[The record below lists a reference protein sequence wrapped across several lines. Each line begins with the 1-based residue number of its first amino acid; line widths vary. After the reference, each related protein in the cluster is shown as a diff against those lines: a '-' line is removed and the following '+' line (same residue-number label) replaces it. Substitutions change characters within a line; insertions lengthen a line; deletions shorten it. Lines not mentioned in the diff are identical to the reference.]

1 MRYLPHSEAERA
13 EMLAVIGAADI
24 DALFARVPARAYQP
38 EKLDLPAHSPEIH
51 VEQHMR
57 RLAAQNHAAGDG
69 PFFIGAG
76 AYRHHVPAT
85 VDHLIQRSEWLTAY
99 TPYQP
104 EVSQGTLQ
112 MLFEFQT
119 QVANLTGM
127 DVANASM
134 YDGSTAT
141 AEAVLMARRI
151 TRRNRIVLSGGLHP
165 HYRDVVRTY
174 LDDGPDL
181 VCLSASPEGQGDILD
196 RINADTAAIVVQTP
210 DFYGHLRNLRAAADA
225 AHAAGALLIVVVTEV
240 VSLGL
245 LEAPGKLGADIVVC
259 EGQSLGNA
267 LNFGGPYVGLLATKK
282 DFIRQMPGRLC
293 GETVDADG
301 NRGFVLTL
309 STREQHIRREKATS
323 NICTNSGL
331 CALAFSIHLSLL
343 GEAGFKRLARLN
355 HAQAVKLARM
365 LGTVPG
371 VELLNS
377 SFFNEMT
384 IRLPVPAAP
393 VVDLLARADVLAGL
407 PVSRLEPDNPA
418 CANLIV
424 LAATELT
431 ADADI
436 AMLADCLHAAIE
448 EDAQ

>member
-1 MRYLPHSEAERA
+1 MRYLPHSAADRQH
-13 EMLAVIGAADI
+13 MLATIGASSI
-24 DALFARVPARAYQP
+24 DDLFAAVPKSVLGTFSPDLPDHQP
-38 EKLDLPAHSPEIH
+38 EFA
-51 VEQHMR
+51 VEAHMR
-57 RLAAQNHAAGDG
+57 ALASRNHAAGDG
-69 PFFIGAG
+69 PFFVGAG

-104 EVSQGTLQ
+104 EISQGTLQ

-119 QVANLTGM
+119 QVAHLTGM

-151 TRRNRIVLSGGLHP
+151 TRKNKVFLSGGLHP
-165 HYRDVVRTY
+165 QYRDTVVTY
-174 LDDGPDL
+174 LSGEEGL
-181 VCLSASPEGQGDILD
+181 ECLSPSPEGQGDIID
-196 RINADTAAIVVQTP
+196 HIDDDTAAIVIQTP
-210 DFYGHLRNLRAAADA
+210 DFYGHIRNVSKLAEA
-225 AHAAGALLIVVVTEV
+225 AHAKGALLIVVVTEI

-245 LEAPGKLGADIVVC
+245 LEAPGALGADIVVA
-259 EGQSLGNA
+259 EGQSLGNP
-267 LNFGGPYVGLLATKK
+267 LTFGGPYVGLLACREK
-282 DFIRQMPGRLC
+282 FVRQMPGRLC

-301 NRGFVLTL
+301 ERGFVLTL

-343 GEAGFKRLARLN
+343 GEKGLTRLAKLN
-355 HAQAVKLARM
+355 HSRAIALADA
-365 LGTVPG
+365 LAGAGLEV
-371 VELLNS
+371 LNE

-384 IRLPVPAAP
+384 VRLPVPAAP
-393 VVDLLARADVLAGL
+393 VVEALAAKGILAGL
-407 PVSRLEPDNPA
+407 PVSRLEPGKPEVE
-418 CANLIV
+418 NLLI

-431 ADADI
+431 TDADI
-436 AMLADCLHAAIE
+436 AALVDALKGELA
-448 EDAQ
+448 

>member
-1 MRYLPHSEAERA
+1 MRYLPHSDHERA
-13 EMLAVIGAADI
+13 DMLSVIGVKTTAD
-24 DALFARVPARAYQP
+24 LFARVPKSALLT
-38 EKLDLPAHSPEIH
+38 ESVDLPGHSPEFL
-51 VEQHMR
+51 VEAHMQA
-57 RLAAQNHAAGDG
+57 LAGRNHAAGDG

-76 AYRHHVPAT
+76 AYRHHVPAS

-119 QVANLTGM
+119 QVASLTGM

-141 AEAVLMARRI
+141 AEAVLMARRL

-174 LDDGPDL
+174 VGDGPDL
-181 VCLSASPEGQGDILD
+181 VCLKASPEGQGDILN
-196 RINADTAAIVVQTP
+196 RIDAETAAIVVQTP

-245 LEAPGKLGADIVVC
+245 IEAPGALGADIVVC

-267 LNFGGPYVGLLATKK
+267 LNYGGPYVGLMATRKE
-282 DFIRQMPGRLC
+282 FIRQMPGRLC

-301 NRGFVLTL
+301 QRGFVLTL

-323 NICTNSGL
+323 NICTNAGL

-343 GEAGFKRLARLN
+343 GEAGLRKLARLN
-355 HAQAVKLARM
+355 HANAVGLAQALS
-365 LGTVPG
+365 GVPG
-371 VELLNS
+371 IRLLNR

-384 IRLPVPAAP
+384 IDVGQPAAP
-393 VVDLLARADVLAGL
+393 VIERLAARGILAGV
-407 PVSRLEPDNPA
+407 PVSRLEPGDGHVGS
-418 CANLIV
+418 LIV

-431 ADADI
+431 TKADI
-436 AMLADCLHAAIE
+436 AALTEALE
-448 EDAQ
+448 EALQ